1 MTTDGVTYG
10 QLTGLL
16 TGLGFRPKVLDEHRV
31 AYYHKPSESLFIL
44 HNRRPDMPARASD
57 LNHVRFQL
65 HWRGLMDEA
74 EFDAHFNPTTTKAS

>member
-10 QLTGLL
+10 RLTSLL
-16 TGLGFRPKVLDEHRV
+16 TGLGFRPRPLDEHRI

-44 HNRRPDMPARASD
+44 HDRRPDTPARESD

-74 EFDAHFNPTTTKAS
+74 DFDAQFHPTTATSS